1 MSMGSTIGI
10 GVAVAVG
17 LMINAL
23 MGRKAKKAA
32 EKLSDEEKSQLG
44 ECFTVSQPKGRL
56 VASIFLL
63 VLCGGGPLSLLL
75 IYFDKVIDF
84 YQTAETTWDAI
95 WQTLLMVGVFL
106 PLIFLAL
113 WCLARAVVWKVQVNG
128 DNIEFTSMTGKKKEF
143 TFKDI
148 TEVRSNTVDT
158 GQAINV
164 YVGGKRAFTVDQP
177 CENFYLLVSRLAER
191 EKGTE

>member
-1 MSMGSTIGI
+1 MNIGSTIGI
-10 GVAVAVG
+10 AIAVAIG
-17 LMINAL
+17 LTINAL
-23 MGRKAKKAA
+23 MGRKARKAA
-32 EKLSDEEKSQLG
+32 EKLSDEDKSQLG
-44 ECFTVSQPKGRL
+44 ESFTIRQPKGRL
-56 VASIFLL
+56 VASIFL
-63 VLCGGGPLSLLL
+63 VLLLCGGPLSLLI

-84 YQTAETTWDAI
+84 YQSAETAWDAT

-106 PLIFLAL
+106 PLVFLAL
-113 WCLARAVVWKVQVNG
+113 WSLARAVVWKVQVDG
-128 DNIEFTSMTGKKKEF
+128 DKIEFTSMTGKKKEF

-177 CENFYLLVSRLAER
+177 CENFYLLVTRLAER
-191 EKGTE
+191 GTPC